1 MVHKYYNIDKDYK
14 KITLLKRKCPRCNS
28 FMADHYDR
36 YACGKCGYTA
46 FKTQEEKTK
55 GKSKTQ
61 KADKKK

>member
-1 MVHKYYNIDKDYK
+1 
-14 KITLLKRKCPRCNS
+14 CPRCNS

-55 GKSKTQ
+55 GKTKTK
-61 KADKKK
+61 KAAKKK